1 MYQLFASVFI
11 VIACCVSFSAFAESK
26 PTPPK
31 EKAGKAARK
40 PDSSG
45 QWHREYVRNI
55 AKANKYR
62 QVEMAECPLTEKERE
77 LSETYGTSYYY
88 DKNSN
93 AVLRLVS
100 YYPSQGSDNEADR
113 AMVMNMATCEKSEVK
128 F

>member
-1 MYQLFASVFI
+1 MFRVLTSIFLVL
-11 VIACCVSFSAFAESK
+11 ACVVSFSAFGENK
-26 PTPPK
+26 PAPSK
-31 EKAGKAARK
+31 EKSNKAARK

-62 QVEMAECPLTEKERE
+62 QVEMAECQLTEKERE
-77 LSETYGTSYYY
+77 LGETYGVSYYY
-88 DKNSN
+88 DKSSNS
-93 AVLRLVS
+93 VLRLLS
-100 YYPSQGSDNEADR
+100 YYAAQGSDNEADR